1 MHTLELSQ
9 APLPKQARILFMGT
23 PDFAVPA
30 LRALA
35 QWCEHQGAKLVGVVS
50 QPDRPKGRGKQ
61 LQRTPVAAVA
71 DELGVACY
79 QWARLSQESYDTL
92 KALDYDLAVVIAY
105 GKILPKRYLVLPPWG
120 CINLH
125 ASLLPAYRGAAPI
138 QWALIN
144 GESKTG
150 VSVMRLDEGMDTGPV
165 AHMLST
171 DLSDED
177 DASTLFERL
186 SHLSAQA
193 LIEALNQWIITA
205 DTSQLIFEAQA
216 ELGASHAPMLSKQDG
231 ILDWNKSAQ
240 DLVNLCRGISSW
252 PGAQTQIKEGTLKIK
267 ALKLIKEIDLN
278 QEQLACKVGSVIGLH
293 SEGPVIRCGEGAV
306 ILCQTQRP
314 SKKATSGGDFCRGY
328 PLTVGKLLS
337 EC

>member
-1 MHTLELSQ
+1 MNTLELSQ
-9 APLPKQARILFMGT
+9 APLPKQARIVFMGT

-35 QWCEHQGAKLVGVVS
+35 QWCDQQGAELVGVVS

-71 DELGVACY
+71 DELGVTCY
-79 QWARLSQESYDTL
+79 QWARLSQESYDAL
-92 KALDYDLAVVIAY
+92 KALNYDLAVVIAY

-171 DLSDED
+171 DLSPED
-177 DASTLFERL
+177 DASSLFKRL
-186 SHLSAQA
+186 SDLSAQA
-193 LIEALNQWIITA
+193 LVEALNQWVIPA
-205 DTSQLIFEAQA
+205 ESSRLIFEAQVA
-216 ELGASHAPMLSKQDG
+216 IGSSHAPMLSKQDG
-231 ILDWNKSAQ
+231 MINWNKSAQ
-240 DLVNLCRGISSW
+240 DLINLCRGVSPW

-267 ALKLIKEIDLN
+267 ALQLVKEADLE
-278 QEQLACKVGSVIGLH
+278 QEQLAYEAGSVIGLH
-293 SEGPVIRCGEGAV
+293 SEGPIVRCGVDAV
-306 ILCQTQRP
+306 ILSQTQRP
-314 SKKATSGGDFCRGY
+314 SKKATSGSDFYRGY
-328 PLTVGKLLS
+328 PLSVGKLLS